1 MIAIKVNVL
10 TGGPLACVPQSI
22 FEQKDERWCG
32 VDYGAVELIDRG
44 ISPMLS
50 IGDFDTATNE
60 ERLQVEEHSY
70 QFVYRPLKDDITDT
84 ELALRYLFA
93 HYSVDQLNL
102 YGATGARMDQL
113 LANLFFIL
121 KPEYQEQVER
131 ITVIDRW
138 NEMRFFKPGHHQLKR
153 DSQMKYLAFIPLT
166 AVEGLVLP
174 DEKYQLQRTD
184 FDFPVA
190 LSSNEF
196 VGEKATFSFERG
208 ILMTVQSCD

>member
-1 MIAIKVNVL
+1 MKVNVL
-10 TGGPLACVPQSI
+10 TGGPLVCVPQSI

-32 VDYGAVELIDRG
+32 VDYGAVELIDRV

-50 IGDFDTATNE
+50 IGDFDTATDE
-60 ERLQVEEHSY
+60 ERLQVEEHSH

-153 DSQMKYLAFIPLT
+153 NSQMKYLAFIPLT

>member
-1 MIAIKVNVL
+1 MKVNVL
-10 TGGPLACVPQSI
+10 TGGPRACVPQSI
-22 FEQKDERWCG
+22 FEQKDGRWCG

-60 ERLQVEEHSY
+60 VRLQVEEHSY

>member
-1 MIAIKVNVL
+1 MKVNVL

>member
-1 MIAIKVNVL
+1 MKVNVL

-166 AVEGLVLP
+166 AVEGLMLP

>member
-1 MIAIKVNVL
+1 MKVNVL

-50 IGDFDTATNE
+50 IGDFDTATDE

-131 ITVIDRW
+131 ITIIDRW